1 MHETIS
7 RSLSPWQSPFQSASF
22 RCYGIFI
29 FLFFLLPK
37 SKAEFDQQVGFVPG
51 FASCRYRSQES
62 KRSERSLFFLLP
74 TSTRRWLRVK
84 NIFASFLP
92 IHLDTWCL
100 PRLQMARI
108 QLHDVRLALT
118 YQSISCMAFFPSE
131 ESSSKVCQY
140 FWSVKVQH
148 SVVAAHPCGSGDSK
162 VLCYSVRPPR
172 YQRQMC
178 EWRINQYVA

>member
-29 FLFFLLPK
+29 FLFFYSQSQRRNLINRLGSFLDSRHAGIDRK
-37 SKAEFDQQVGFVPG
+37 SLRGVKEVF
-51 FASCRYRSQES
+51 
-62 KRSERSLFFLLP
+62 FFLLP

-92 IHLDTWCL
+92 ILLDTWCL

-148 SVVAAHPCGSGDSK
+148 SVGAAHPCGSGDSK
-162 VLCYSVRPPR
+162 VLCCSVRPPR